1 MTMRVAVTVNGTE
14 YARDVE
20 PRLLLIH
27 YLRDELGLTGSH
39 WGCDTSNCGSCVVW
53 LDAKPVKSCTVLA
66 AMAHGRSVRTV
77 EDLEQDG
84 KLDPVQQG
92 FVECHGLQCGFCT
105 SGMMMTARWLLDHH
119 PDPAESEIREA
130 ISGQICR
137 CTGYENIVRAVRW
150 AAEHREGRRMTA
162 GFGRMLRKE
171 DQRFIRGRGTYVDDV
186 QLPGMLYGAVLRSP
200 HPHARILSID
210 TLAAEAH
217 PKVLA
222 VITGE
227 TLAARNLAWMT
238 TLSGDTQAVLATD
251 KVRFQGQ
258 EVAFVVAEDRYSAR
272 DALEMID
279 VEYEPLPAVVDA
291 RRALD
296 AGAPVIRDDLPGTA
310 DNHIFDWETGDAA
323 RTEQVFRDAEVTVAQ
338 DMLYPRVHP
347 APLETCGIV
356 ADFDRVSGKLT
367 VWATS
372 QAPHAHR
379 TLFAMVTGVPEHKI
393 RVISPDI
400 GGGFGNKVPIYPG
413 YLCAI
418 VGSMLVGRPV
428 KWMEDR
434 SENLM
439 STCFARDFHMHG
451 ELAASRDGTIRA
463 VRVTVL
469 ADHGA
474 FNGVA
479 QPSKYPAGFF
489 GVFTGSYDLEAAHCQ
504 VTGVY
509 TNKAPGGVAYSCSFR
524 ITEAVY
530 LVERMVDVLAFEL
543 GLDPAELRMRNLLR
557 PEQFPY
563 TCQTGWVYDSGDYPR
578 TLRLAMDMAGYEK
591 LRKEQEAERAR
602 GHLMGIGVSFFTE
615 AVGAGPRKHMD
626 ILGFGMAD
634 GVELRIHPT
643 GTAVLRISVQTQG
656 QGHETTF
663 AQIVAEEL
671 GLSPDDVEVVHGDT
685 DQTPF
690 GLGTYGSRSTPVS
703 GAATAIVARKVRDRA
718 RIVAATMLEVDPVDL
733 EWERGR
739 WFVRGDPD
747 SGRTIAEIALASH
760 SALELPEGVE
770 GQLDATCVY
779 NPPNLT
785 YPFGAYIC
793 VVDVDPGTGEVFV
806 RRFIAVDDC
815 GVQIN
820 PMIVEGQVHGG
831 LADGIGMALM
841 ENIAFDADGNCL
853 GGSFMDY
860 LLPTSL
866 ECPSF
871 ELGATVTPSP
881 HHPLGAKGVGESATV
896 GSPPAVVNAV
906 IDALRPYGVRH
917 ADMPLTP
924 AQVWRAIQGRPFRTD
939 LAIT

>member
-1 MTMRVAVTVNGTE
+1 MTG
-14 YARDVE
+14 
-20 PRLLLIH
+20 
-27 YLRDELGLTGSH
+27 
-39 WGCDTSNCGSCVVW
+39 
-53 LDAKPVKSCTVLA
+53 
-66 AMAHGRSVRTV
+66 
-77 EDLEQDG
+77 
-84 KLDPVQQG
+84 
-92 FVECHGLQCGFCT
+92 
-105 SGMMMTARWLLDHH
+105 
-119 PDPAESEIREA
+119 
-130 ISGQICR
+130 
-137 CTGYENIVRAVRW
+137 
-150 AAEHREGRRMTA
+150 
-162 GFGRMLRKE
+162 GFGRVLRKE
-171 DQRFIRGRGTYVDDV
+171 DQRFVRGQGYFVDDV

-200 HPHARILSID
+200 HPHARILAID

-217 PKVLA
+217 PKVRA

-227 TLAARNLAWMT
+227 TLAERDLAWMP
-238 TLSGDTQAVLATD
+238 TLSGDRQAVLATD

-272 DALEMID
+272 DALELID
-279 VEYEPLPAVVDA
+279 VEYEPLPPVIDA

-296 AGAPVIRDDLPGTA
+296 PSAPLIRDDLEGRA
-310 DNHIFDWETGDAA
+310 DNHIFDWETGDGA
-323 RTEQVFRDAEVTVAQ
+323 RTQAVFDDAEVTIVQ

-347 APLETCGIV
+347 APLETCGAV
-356 ADFDRVSGKLT
+356 AHFDRVTGKLT
-367 VWATS
+367 IWETT

-379 TLFAMVTGVPEHKI
+379 TLYAMVAGLPEHKI
-393 RVISPDI
+393 RIISPDI

-413 YLCAI
+413 YLCAV
-418 VGSMLVGRPV
+418 VGSIITGQPV
-428 KWMEDR
+428 KWVEDR

-474 FNGVA
+474 FNGTA
-479 QPSKYPAGFF
+479 QPTSYPAGFF
-489 GVFTGSYDLEAAHCQ
+489 GVFTGSYDLEAAHCR

-524 ITEAVY
+524 VTEAVY
-530 LVERMVDVLAFEL
+530 LVERLVDLLAYEL
-543 GLDPAELRMRNLLR
+543 DLDPAELRMRNLLR

-578 TLRLAMDMAGYEK
+578 TLRTALEIAGYES
-591 LRKEQEAERAR
+591 LREQQEAERAA

-615 AVGAGPRKHMD
+615 AVGAGPRKQMD
-626 ILGFGMAD
+626 ILGLGMND

-690 GLGTYGSRSTPVS
+690 GMGTYGSRSTPVS
-703 GAATAIVARKVRDRA
+703 GAATAVAARKVRERA
-718 RIVAATMLEVDPVDL
+718 RIVAAAMLEVDVADL
-733 EWERGR
+733 EWEPGR

-747 SGRTIAEIALASH
+747 SGCTMAEIALAAYS
-760 SALELPEGVE
+760 SLELPPGVE
-770 GQLDATCVY
+770 GHLDASCVY

-785 YPFGAYIC
+785 YPCGAYIC
-793 VVDVDPGTGEVFV
+793 VVDVDPGTGKVSV
-806 RRFIAVDDC
+806 RRFVAVDDC
-815 GVQIN
+815 GVRIN
-820 PMIVEGQVHGG
+820 PMIVEGQVHRG

-841 ENIAFDADGNCL
+841 ESIAFDAEGNCL

-866 ECPSF
+866 ECPSW
-871 ELGATVTPSP
+871 ELGETVTPSP
-881 HHPLGAKGVGESATV
+881 HHPIGAKGVGESATV

-924 AQVWRAIQGRPFRTD
+924 AQVWRAIQGRPLRTD
-939 LAIT
+939 LAIS